1 VWQLFRLQGT
11 KGMETQSIIE
21 REQRRWEAQAE
32 RAKNR
37 ELVELE
43 ALEGDDLDDEMDLED
58 DELRR
63 RDELREVKE
72 RFLNGE
78 GFDRYKDDTDLRAQF
93 IYSRKRFKLSR
104 DQLRPLL
111 MEKGTLREGLLR
123 GMLDN
128 TLITVDGS
136 CTQSH
141 QMASTE
147 YGWFFSVDPDYED
160 PGPWEPE
167 ALCEC
172 GWNIS

>member
-1 VWQLFRLQGT
+1 
-11 KGMETQSIIE
+11 METQSIIE

-78 GFDRYKDDTDLRAQF
+78 GFDRYEDDTDLRA
-93 IYSRKRFKLSR
+93 
-104 DQLRPLL
+104 
-111 MEKGTLREGLLR
+111 
-123 GMLDN
+123 
-128 TLITVDGS
+128 
-136 CTQSH
+136 
-141 QMASTE
+141 
-147 YGWFFSVDPDYED
+147 
-160 PGPWEPE
+160 
-167 ALCEC
+167 
-172 GWNIS
+172 